1 MPESRGWPVVVTGC
15 IGSAVGLAAL
25 PFYGLSSFMKPLEQ
39 EFGWSRTQIGLA
51 STCLTIGLF
60 TTAPFIGYACD
71 RLGIRR
77 VVLPSIVLLAACLAA
92 LSLIGPG
99 VWSLY
104 VGYLLMAV
112 LGSGTTPVT
121 YSAAVAPRY
130 SRRRGLALGLTL
142 AGTGLAGVFAPRIL
156 TAVIASHGWRSGWLV
171 MSGFALIAWPLA
183 FRFLRS
189 SPTAHGEVSRGAGSA
204 LAEPMGHT
212 LREASRDYRFWV
224 IAGAFF
230 AISLGI
236 SGLILNMIVM
246 LEDAGLPAAR
256 AAATASL
263 IGVGVIA
270 ARVSVG
276 YLLDRFFAP
285 AVGTCVFLIT
295 AAGCWLLATNGPS
308 TATLAAFLIGFA
320 MGSEVDLIAYLVAR
334 YFGLRQYGAINGW
347 GYSSYNVGAALSPF
361 LVGSLFAATGGYA
374 VPLECA
380 AVLCSLGGLSLLAL
394 GPYEPSRTGVSKY

>member
-1 MPESRGWPVVVTGC
+1 
-15 IGSAVGLAAL
+15 
-25 PFYGLSSFMKPLEQ
+25 
-39 EFGWSRTQIGLA
+39 
-51 STCLTIGLF
+51 
-60 TTAPFIGYACD
+60 
-71 RLGIRR
+71 
-77 VVLPSIVLLAACLAA
+77 VLLAACLAA

-121 YSAAVAPRY
+121 YSAAVARRY

-142 AGTGLAGVFAPRIL
+142 AGTGLAGFFAPRIL

-171 MSGFALIAWPLA
+171 MSGFALIAWPLG

-189 SPTAHGEVSRGAGSA
+189 SPAAHSEGGYGAA
-204 LAEPMGHT
+204 IAELTGHT
-212 LREASRDYRFWV
+212 LREALSSYRFWV
-224 IAGAFF
+224 IAGSFF
-230 AISLGI
+230 VISLGI
-236 SGLILNMIVM
+236 SGLILNMIAM
-246 LEDAGLPAAR
+246 LEDAGLTASH

-270 ARVSVG
+270 ARISVG
-276 YLLDRFFAP
+276 YILDRLFAP

-295 AAGCWLLATNGPS
+295 AGGCWLLATNGPA
-308 TATLAAFLIGFA
+308 TATWAAFLIGFA

-334 YFGLRQYGAINGW
+334 YFGLKQFGAINGW

-361 LVGSLFAATGGYA
+361 LVGSLFAATRGYA

-380 AVLCSLGGLSLLAL
+380 AVLCSLGGLALLAL
-394 GPYEPSRTGVSKY
+394 GPYEKG